1 MKTPLARLL
10 FDNPFTNLTITVDES
25 DDAVRH
31 RFEELEMEA
40 QFSDGQT
47 ADRNEIVY
55 ARQMLDDP
63 RVRVECEFFVP
74 WDTTTAYNKIA
85 GPHDAALRSL
95 RRIMDRSQIPDAGR
109 GLTVLRR
116 WSALLSQTAIVDVL
130 NQRFDTLG
138 VHVPVEPWLSNVVA
152 ETVFPDVVKWIL
164 THDGG
169 LAVDLGDALSTLP
182 VDHITTASLV
192 LAEHIDGEIEDTR
205 VMELAPR
212 HVIRLGPLV
221 ARSLAPVRASS
232 RSTYYGKMSTL
243 VGTVISR
250 SWAEH
255 SSGRT
260 SVAREL
266 LESLMSLELLES
278 DQIVIRE
285 RLGYLR
291 T

>member
-10 FDNPFTNLTITVDES
+10 FDNPFTNLAITVDES

-47 ADRNEIVY
+47 ADRSEIVY

-74 WDTTTAYNKIA
+74 WDTTTAYNEIA

-116 WSALLSQTAIVDVL
+116 WSALLNQTAIVDVL
-130 NQRFDTLG
+130 NLRFDTLG
-138 VHVPVEPWLSNVVA
+138 VRVPVEPWLSNVVA
-152 ETVFPDVVKWIL
+152 ETIFPDVVKWIL
-164 THDGG
+164 AHDGG
-169 LAVDLGDALSTLP
+169 MAVDLGDALSALP
-182 VDHITTASLV
+182 VDHITTASRV
-192 LAEHIDGEIEDTR
+192 LAEHIDREIEDTR

-212 HVIRLGPLV
+212 HVIRLGPLL
-221 ARSLAPVRASS
+221 ARSLSPVRASS
-232 RSTYYGKMSTL
+232 RSTYHGKMSTF
-243 VGTVISR
+243 VGNVISR

-255 SSGRT
+255 ASGRT

-266 LESLMSLELLES
+266 LQSLMSLDLLES
-278 DQIVIRE
+278 DQIIIRE
-285 RLGYLR
+285 RLDYLR
-291 T
+291 S